1 MAVFT
6 DESVSFSDALVTN
19 CSIIHRA
26 VKSFGQSCTLITLRG
41 EEFVLTSVNSV
52 VIAELV
58 VMFLEEL
65 KKRSRFA
72 VAMHEKK
79 SQGKPHNFSTGWGR
93 NHERIHSTCL
103 KVLKEETENFIKSPF
118 APRGMQQSN
127 AKHKAMGFS
136 TFVHK

>member
-1 MAVFT
+1 MAVT
-6 DESVSFSDALVTN
+6 ADVSVSFSDVLVTT

-26 VKSFGQSCTLITLRG
+26 VKSFGQSCTLITLRA

-58 VMFLEEL
+58 VMFLEGL

-79 SQGKPHNFSTGWGR
+79 SQGKPYNFSTG
-93 NHERIHSTCL
+93 
-103 KVLKEETENFIKSPF
+103 
-118 APRGMQQSN
+118 
-127 AKHKAMGFS
+127 
-136 TFVHK
+136 

>member
-6 DESVSFSDALVTN
+6 DGSVSFSDALVTN

-26 VKSFGQSCTLITLRG
+26 VKSFGQSCTLITLRA

-58 VMFLEEL
+58 VTFLEGL

-72 VAMHEKK
+72 VAMQEKK
-79 SQGKPHNFSTGWGR
+79 SQGKSHNFSTGRGR
-93 NHERIHSTCL
+93 
-103 KVLKEETENFIKSPF
+103 KS
-118 APRGMQQSN
+118 
-127 AKHKAMGFS
+127 
-136 TFVHK
+136 